1 MAMSTR
7 QGNAVDAA
15 EVNRALAGTGF
26 GGLVRHFPEV
36 TSTSD
41 LALQAAQAGARGG
54 VWVADAQTAGRGRG
68 GHGWLSV
75 PGDGLYVSVLLTPE
89 AGSGPEGS
97 GLQGTGSS
105 LSLLAGLAAWEA
117 IREVSG
123 ITVDIRWPND
133 LVTRPEGGAR
143 CRKLGGVL
151 VESAVAPPEAGGA
164 GRLRYAVV
172 GIGINVAHRGFPPE
186 LSGVASAG
194 MKAADREQ
202 VATASSLFLEGWAM
216 PDRQSLLISL
226 LERLDRHV
234 SGQNGDHGEVDDGV
248 GVLLRLGEAST
259 WLRGKR
265 VQVPED
271 GGYTGV
277 TAGLDDSGFLLVDSD
292 DGSRRTVRSGG
303 VREA

>member
-1 MAMSTR
+1 MATTVR
-7 QGNAVDAA
+7 QGNTIDARG
-15 EVNRALAGTGF
+15 VNRALAHTGF
-26 GGLVRHFPEV
+26 GGAVQHFAEV
-36 TSTSD
+36 ASTND
-41 LALQAAQAGARGG
+41 LALEAAQAGARTG

-75 PGDGLYVSVLLTPE
+75 PGDGLYVSVLLTPGFP
-89 AGSGPEGS
+89 AGSGSS
-97 GLQGTGSS
+97 GGLGMGLS
-105 LSLLAGLAAWEA
+105 LSLLAGLASWEA

-133 LVTRPEGGAR
+133 LVTQPEGGGR
-143 CRKLGGVL
+143 SRKLGGVL
-151 VESAVAPPEAGGA
+151 VESAMAPPGDDAP

-172 GIGINVAHRGFPPE
+172 GIGINVAHREFPPA
-186 LSGVASAG
+186 LSGVTSSAG
-194 MKAADREQ
+194 ELAS
-202 VATASSLFLEGWAM
+202 VASSLFLEGWAL

-226 LERLDRHV
+226 LSKLESHV
-234 SGQNGDHGEVDDGV
+234 RGNADGATEVQKGA
-248 GVLLRLGEAST
+248 GMLLRLAEAST
-259 WLRGKR
+259 WVRGKR

-277 TAGLDDSGFLLVDSD
+277 TAGLDPSGFLLVDAD